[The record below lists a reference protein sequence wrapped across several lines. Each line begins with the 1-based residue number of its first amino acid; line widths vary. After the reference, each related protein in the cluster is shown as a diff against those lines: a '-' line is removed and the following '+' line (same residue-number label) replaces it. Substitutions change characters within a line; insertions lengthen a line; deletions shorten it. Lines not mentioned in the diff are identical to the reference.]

1 MPNNKDLSL
10 WDLFTGF
17 VLVGLFGFGGIA
29 ASFYHVAVERRKWL
43 SVEEYAQTLAVG
55 QILPGAS
62 LMNMSTIVADRF
74 HGLIG
79 VVAALTGLFTFPLLI
94 LVALIT
100 TYDQFAYLADVQF
113 ATQAAAAAAVGLTF
127 GIGLKL
133 AKEILKSATGLF
145 FAVLS
150 FLLIGVFRLPML
162 QSIIALVALSMVFN
176 LWGSRK

>member
-1 MPNNKDLSL
+1 M
-10 WDLFTGF
+10 FTGF

-29 ASFYHVAVERRKWL
+29 ASFYHVVVERRKWL
-43 SVEEYAQTLAVG
+43 SVEEYAHTLAIG

-74 HGLIG
+74 HGISG
-79 VVAALTGLFTFPLLI
+79 VVAALTGLFTFPLII

-100 TYDQFAYLADVQF
+100 TYDQFSHLPDVQY

-133 AKEILKSATGLF
+133 AKGILKSATGLF
-145 FAVLS
+145 FAALS
-150 FLLIGVFRLPML
+150 LLIVGVFRLPML
-162 QSIIALVALSMVFN
+162 QSIIALVALSILFS
-176 LWGSRK
+176 LWGSKK